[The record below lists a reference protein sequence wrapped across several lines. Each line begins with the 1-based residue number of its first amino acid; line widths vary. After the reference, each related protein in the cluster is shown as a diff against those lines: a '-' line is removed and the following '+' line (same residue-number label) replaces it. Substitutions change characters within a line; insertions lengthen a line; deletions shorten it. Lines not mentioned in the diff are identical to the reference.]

1 MTYYTKDLST
11 GKIYKGKAETWRD
24 VSLSYGEVL
33 YNPYFKQTVVGG
45 NKYKKSMSDSYNRR
59 FGKR

>member
-33 YNPYFKQTVVGG
+33 YNPYSKQTVVGR